1 MEVYK
6 IKDLSFT
13 YAGSAKKTLSEISV
27 TVNQGEFIVLCGKSG
42 CGKTTLLRQL
52 KSVLT
57 PYGES
62 AGEIMFEGQPLNSI
76 SLREQAQEIGY
87 VLQHPD
93 HQIVTDKV
101 WHELAFGLEN
111 LGCAQQ
117 IIQLRVAEMVAYLG
131 ISDWYYKDVSKL
143 SGGQKQL
150 MNLAAVLVMHPKVL
164 ILDEP
169 TSQLDPLATEE
180 FVRIIKK
187 IQEEFGTTILFSAH
201 CLDDVMAYADRV
213 IVMEEGRILADDTP
227 RKIAHSIR
235 KNDMAEALPVPVQ
248 MAMRLDQTLHCG
260 GMEQDQVANEILQ
273 EQWPVSD
280 VADNNR
286 MDYPVTLR
294 EGRDYLNQ
302 IYHDVDFQQEN
313 GVKEPNIVDNK
324 SLLTTFCGVKGNKKE
339 ALIVSA
345 KDLWYRYEKNGK
357 DVLIDLSLH
366 IKKGEIYALLGAN
379 GSGKT
384 TAMSVL
390 GGLKK
395 PYRGYVKIEDKKITS
410 YSNGQL
416 FDHLLAIL
424 PQDVQT
430 LFVADTVE
438 EDLQLMIK
446 DVKKRGMQK
455 EEAQELLAKTIEQ
468 MEIADLLA
476 MHPYD
481 LSGGEAQRVALAKVL
496 LLSPKLLFLDEP
508 TKGMDACYKKRFGE
522 LLGRLKEQG
531 VTIFLISHDVEFS
544 ARYADTCGLL
554 FQGNIVAERP
564 AHEFF
569 LGNSFYTT
577 AANRM
582 GRHLFPNVITV
593 EELVKTCLRKGAPC
607 DGK

>member
-13 YAGSAKKTLSEISV
+13 YAGSARKTLSQISL
-27 TVNQGEFIVLCGKSG
+27 TIHQGEFIVLCGKSG

-52 KSVLT
+52 KSVLA

-62 AGEIMFEGQPLNSI
+62 GGEVMFEGQPLNSI

-111 LGCAQQ
+111 LGCSQQ
-117 IIQLRVAEMVAYLG
+117 IIQLRVAEMVSYLG
-131 ISDWYYKDVSKL
+131 ISDWYHKDVSKL

-150 MNLAAVLVMHPKVL
+150 MNLASVLVMHPKVL

-213 IVMEEGRILADDTP
+213 IVMEEGKILADDTP

-235 KNDMAEALPVPVQ
+235 GNDMAEALPVPILT
-248 MAMRLDQTLHCG
+248 AMRLGKSDNYVEIGMKQT
-260 GMEQDQVANEILQ
+260 
-273 EQWPVSD
+273 
-280 VADNNR
+280 ADSIE
-286 MDYPVTLR
+286 YPLNVF
-294 EGRDYLNQ
+294 EGRAYLNQ
-302 IYHDVDFQQEN
+302 IYQASATQQLN
-313 GVKEPNIVDNK
+313 CVKEHNIVDNK
-324 SLLTTFCGVKGNKKE
+324 SFLSTSSGVKDNKQE
-339 ALIVSA
+339 SLIVSA
-345 KDLWYRYEKNGK
+345 KDLWFRYEKNGN
-357 DVLIDLSLH
+357 DVLTDLSLH

-390 GGLKK
+390 GGMKK
-395 PYRGYVKIEDKKITS
+395 PYRGYVKIEDRKITS
-410 YSNGQL
+410 YQKGQL
-416 FDHLLAIL
+416 FDHLLGIL

-438 EDLQLMIK
+438 EDLKLMLK
-446 DVKKRGMQK
+446 DVKKQGMQK
-455 EEAQELLAKTIEQ
+455 EQADELYSKTIEQ
-468 MEIADLLA
+468 MEIEGLLS

-496 LLSPKLLFLDEP
+496 LLSPKILFLDEP

-554 FQGNIVAERP
+554 FQGKIVAERP

-582 GRHLFPNVITV
+582 GRHLFPDAITV
-593 EELVKTCLRKGAPC
+593 EELVAACLRKGESHA
-607 DGK
+607 G

>member
-13 YAGSAKKTLSEISV
+13 YAGSGKETLSQISL

-57 PYGES
+57 PYGNTI
-62 AGEIMFEGQPLNSI
+62 GEVLFEGQPLLDI

-87 VLQHPD
+87 VMQHPD

-111 LGCAQQ
+111 LGCSQQ
-117 IIQLRVAEMVAYLG
+117 IIQLRVAEMVGYLG
-131 ISDWYYKDVSKL
+131 ISDWYYKDVSTL

-150 MNLAAVLVMHPKVL
+150 MNLAAVLVMQPKVL

-201 CLDDVMAYADRV
+201 CLDDVLPYADRV
-213 IVMEEGRILADDTP
+213 IVMEKGRILADDTP
-227 RKIAHSIR
+227 SRIGHAIR
-235 KNDMAEALPVPVQ
+235 GNDMEVALPVPVQ
-248 MAMRLDQTLHCG
+248 AAMRLSKG
-260 GMEQDQVANEILQ
+260 QDT
-273 EQWPVSD
+273 S
-280 VADNNR
+280 
-286 MDYPVTLR
+286 DYPVTVR
-294 EGRDYLNQ
+294 EGRAYLDQ
-302 IYHDVDFQQEN
+302 ICEVAVGQHEN
-313 GVKEPNIVDNK
+313 CVKNKNIVDNVPVLV
-324 SLLTTFCGVKGNKKE
+324 SSRGISKE
-339 ALIVSA
+339 KEEAFMVSA
-345 KDLWYRYEKNGK
+345 KDLWFRYEKKGE
-357 DVLIDLSLH
+357 DVLRDLSLH

-384 TAMSVL
+384 TAMSVF
-390 GGLKK
+390 GGMKR
-395 PYRGYVKIEDKKITS
+395 PYRGQIKINGRKLKD
-410 YSNGQL
+410 YQQGQL
-416 FDHLLAIL
+416 FDQLLAIL

-430 LFVADTVE
+430 LFVGNTVE
-438 EDLQLMIK
+438 EDLQLMLK
-446 DVKKRGMQK
+446 DVRKRGIQK
-455 EEAQELLAKTIEQ
+455 EQAEDLLVHTIEQ
-468 MEIADLLA
+468 MEIEELLS

-522 LLGRLKEQG
+522 LLGKLKEQG
-531 VTIFLISHDVEFS
+531 VTILLISHDVEFS

-554 FQGNIVAERP
+554 FQGNVVAQRP

-569 LGNSFYTT
+569 RGNSFYTT

-582 GRHLFPNVITV
+582 ARHLFPDTVLV
-593 EELVKTCLRKGAPC
+593 EELVEACRRKGVSYNES
-607 DGK
+607 

>member
-6 IKDLSFT
+6 IEDLSFT
-13 YAGSAKKTLSEISV
+13 YAGSGKETLSQISL

-57 PYGES
+57 PYGNIT
-62 AGEIMFEGQPLNSI
+62 GEVLFEGQPLFDI
-76 SLREQAQEIGY
+76 SLRKQAQEIGY
-87 VLQHPD
+87 VMQHPD

-111 LGCAQQ
+111 LGCSQQ
-117 IIQLRVAEMVAYLG
+117 IIQLRIAEMVGYLG
-131 ISDWYYKDVSKL
+131 ISDWYYKDVSTL

-150 MNLAAVLVMHPKVL
+150 MNLAAVLVMQPKVL

-201 CLDDVMAYADRV
+201 CLDDVLSYADRV

-227 RKIAHSIR
+227 SRIGAAIR
-235 KNDMAEALPVPVQ
+235 GNDMEVALPVPVQ
-248 MAMRLDQTLHCG
+248 AAMRLSKVSNRKN
-260 GMEQDQVANEILQ
+260 MEAASTNS
-273 EQWPVSD
+273 P
-280 VADNNR
+280 
-286 MDYPVTLR
+286 DYPVTVR
-294 EGRDYLNQ
+294 EGRAYLNR
-302 IYHDVDFQQEN
+302 ICGVDEIRQGNRVEN
-313 GVKEPNIVDNK
+313 QNIVDNAPFPVK
-324 SLLTTFCGVKGNKKE
+324 SCGISGQTDGQKE
-339 ALIVSA
+339 EPPMVSA
-345 KDLWYRYEKNGK
+345 KDLWFRYEKKGE
-357 DVLIDLSLH
+357 DILRDLSLH

-384 TAMSVL
+384 TAMSVF
-390 GGLKK
+390 GGVKK
-395 PYRGYVKIEDKKITS
+395 PYRGQVKINGKKLKD
-410 YSNGQL
+410 YQQGQL
-416 FDHLLAIL
+416 FDQLLAIL

-430 LFVADTVE
+430 LFVGNTVE
-438 EDLQLMIK
+438 EDLQLMLK
-446 DVKKRGMQK
+446 DVQKRGMQK
-455 EEAQELLAKTIEQ
+455 EQAKDLLAHTIEQ
-468 MEIADLLA
+468 MEIAELLS

-496 LLSPKLLFLDEP
+496 LLSPILLFLDEP
-508 TKGMDACYKKRFGE
+508 TKGMDACSKKRFGK

-531 VTIFLISHDVEFS
+531 VTTLLISHDVEFS

-554 FQGNIVAERP
+554 FQGKVVAQRP

-582 GRHLFPNVITV
+582 ARHLFPDTVLV
-593 EELVKTCLRKGAPC
+593 EELVEACRGKGVP
-607 DGK
+607 DDES

>member
-13 YAGSAKKTLSEISV
+13 YAGSGKETLSKISV

-57 PYGES
+57 PYGNTD
-62 AGEIMFEGQPLNSI
+62 GEVLFEGQPLFDI

-87 VLQHPD
+87 VMQHPD

-111 LGCAQQ
+111 LGCSQQ
-117 IIQLRVAEMVAYLG
+117 VIQLRVAEMVGYLG
-131 ISDWYYKDVSKL
+131 ISDWYFKDVSTL

-150 MNLAAVLVMHPKVL
+150 MNLAAVLVMQPKVL

-201 CLDDVMAYADRV
+201 CLDDVLSYADRV

-227 RKIAHSIR
+227 SRIGLAIR
-235 KNDMAEALPVPVQ
+235 GNDMEVALPVPVQ
-248 MAMRLDQTLHCG
+248 AAMRLSKG
-260 GMEQDQVANEILQ
+260 
-273 EQWPVSD
+273 PS
-280 VADNNR
+280 
-286 MDYPVTLR
+286 DYPVTVR
-294 EGRDYLNQ
+294 EGRAYLDR
-302 IYHDVDFQQEN
+302 ICEVAGIRQEN
-313 GVKEPNIVDNK
+313 CVNNKNIVDNVPFPA
-324 SLLTTFCGVKGNKKE
+324 TFCGISGQTDGQKE
-339 ALIVSA
+339 EPPMVSA
-345 KDLWYRYEKNGK
+345 KDLWFRYEKKGE
-357 DVLIDLSLH
+357 DVLRDLSLH

-384 TAMSVL
+384 TAMSVF
-390 GGLKK
+390 GGMKK
-395 PYRGYVKIEDKKITS
+395 PYRGQIKINGRKLKD
-410 YSNGQL
+410 YQQGQL
-416 FDHLLAIL
+416 FHQLLAIL

-430 LFVADTVE
+430 LFVGNTVE
-438 EDLQLMIK
+438 EDLQLMLK
-446 DVKKRGMQK
+446 DVRKRGMQK
-455 EEAQELLAKTIEQ
+455 ELAEDLLAHTIEQ
-468 MEIADLLA
+468 MEIAELLP

-531 VTIFLISHDVEFS
+531 VTILLISHDVEFC

-554 FQGNIVAERP
+554 FQGRVVAQRP

-569 LGNSFYTT
+569 RGNSFYTT

-582 GRHLFPNVITV
+582 ARHLFPDTVLV
-593 EELVKTCLRKGAPC
+593 EELVEACKRKGVP
-607 DGK
+607 DDES

>member
-13 YAGSAKKTLSEISV
+13 YAGSAKKTLSDISL
-27 TVNQGEFIVLCGKSG
+27 TVKQGEFIVLCGKSG

-62 AGEIMFEGQPLNSI
+62 SGEVMFQGQPLNDI
-76 SLREQAQEIGY
+76 SLRDQAQEIGY

-111 LGCAQQ
+111 LGCSQQ

-131 ISDWYYKDVSKL
+131 ISDWYFKDVSKL

-150 MNLAAVLVMHPKVL
+150 MNLAAVLVMHPQVL

-201 CLDDVMAYADRV
+201 CLDDVMGYADRV

-235 KNDMAEALPVPVQ
+235 QNDMAEALPVPIQ
-248 MAMRLDQTLHCG
+248 TALRLENAQCG
-260 GMEQDQVANEILQ
+260 EIEQYQL
-273 EQWPVSD
+273 
-280 VADNNR
+280 ADDAAAKNR
-286 MDYPVTLR
+286 IDYPVTLR

-302 IYHDVDFQQEN
+302 IYQDVDSQQEN
-313 GVKEPNIVDNK
+313 GVKDPDIVDNK
-324 SLLTTFCGVKGNKKE
+324 SFLSTSCGVKVKTKE
-339 ALIVSA
+339 ELMVSA
-345 KDLWYRYEKNGK
+345 KDLWFRYEKNGK
-357 DVLIDLSLH
+357 DVLTDLSLH

-395 PYRGYVKIEDKKITS
+395 PYRGYVKIEDKKINS
-410 YSNGQL
+410 YQNGQL

-438 EDLQLMIK
+438 EELQLMLK
-446 DVKKRGMQK
+446 DVIKRGMQK
-455 EEAQELLAKTIEQ
+455 EEAQELLGKTMEQ
-468 MEIADLLA
+468 MEITDLLT

-522 LLGRLKEQG
+522 LLCRLKEQG

-554 FQGNIVAERP
+554 FQGKIVAERP

-582 GRHLFPNVITV
+582 GRHLFPDAITV
-593 EELVKTCLRKGAPC
+593 EELVEACLRKGALC
-607 DGK
+607 DGE